1 MIKGNVD
8 STIKFLIYL
17 LIFLI
22 VVFAFVFLFV
32 IPQIKGYKSAK
43 AEYNSNIQQYEKLQT
58 EEKGLVSQLEV
69 VKKEN
74 KKIINIFSQEFNTT
88 EFEIFSKNY
97 FDDVNLTK
105 INSDFNSTAL
115 KVYQFNASIQAKN
128 PKRFYNFVKDLN
140 NYEGLAK
147 INFPITISSEN
158 NLLKI
163 NFHMSVYSMNKKL
176 NK

>member
-88 EFEIFSKNY
+88 EFEIFSK
-97 FDDVNLTK
+97 
-105 INSDFNSTAL
+105 SDFNSTAL

>member
-17 LIFLI
+17 LVFLI

-43 AEYNSNIQQYEKLQT
+43 AEYSSNIEQLKKLQT
-58 EEKGLVSQLEV
+58 EEKKLASKLEV
-69 VKKEN
+69 TKKEN
-74 KKIINIFSQEFNTT
+74 KNIIDIFSQDFNISK
-88 EFEIFSKNY
+88 FETFSKNY

-105 INSDFNSTAL
+105 IKSDFNSTAL
-115 KVYQFNASIQAKN
+115 KVYRFNASIKAQN
-128 PKRFYNFVKDLN
+128 PKQFYTFVKDLN
-140 NYEGLAK
+140 SYKGLAK

-163 NFHMSVYSMNKKL
+163 NFHMSVYSMN
-176 NK
+176 NKIK